1 MTERRARP
9 VRLAWEA
16 GPPPATRPARLVRQ
30 VLSPAPDGGPP
41 RGRLIHGDNLAVMAA
56 LEKELEGRIDLIYI
70 DPPFHSGNT
79 YTTRVGLDEDSR
91 RPESWKT
98 EAGYDDRWPD
108 RAAYLDFL
116 RPRLEAIHRLL
127 AATGTLVVHLD
138 WRNAAYIRVLLDEIF
153 GPDRLLNEIIWTY
166 HGPSPIRTA
175 FSRKHDTLLAY
186 TKSAKYSFNADA
198 VRIPY
203 DPSTVRAFASSRKA
217 GFGKVPNLK
226 RGKVPE
232 DWWLLPVV
240 ARLHKERTG
249 YPTQKPIAL
258 LERILLASSS
268 PGDLVADFFCGSGT
282 TLVAAARNN
291 RRWIGC
297 DSAALACAT
306 AYRRLMLECPEESLE
321 WISDGPQEP
330 LPLEPFV
337 RVSVKSSQLTAR
349 ARGRKR
355 FQWLEVDW
363 DYDGKTFDSLSR
375 AARPW
380 RAATPLPVLSHN
392 VTRPGG
398 HQIALRAADPAGRIY
413 AAQLAV
419 RVPPPEPSA
428 RARRRRG

>member
-1 MTERRARP
+1 MKERPARP
-9 VRLAWEA
+9 VRLAWEP
-16 GPPPATRPARLVRQ
+16 GPHPATPPARLVRQ
-30 VLSPAPDGGPP
+30 VRIPAPDGGPP

-56 LEKELEGRIDLIYI
+56 LEMELEGRIDLVYI
-70 DPPFHSGNT
+70 DPPFHSGKT
-79 YTTRVGLDEDSR
+79 YTTRVGSREDSR

-108 RAAYLDFL
+108 RAAYLDML
-116 RPRLEAIHRLL
+116 RPRLESIHRLL
-127 AATGTLVVHLD
+127 ATTGTLVVHLD
-138 WRNAAYIRVLLDEIF
+138 WRNAPYVRVLLDEIF
-153 GPDRLLNEIIWTY
+153 GPDRLLNEIVWTY

-186 TKSAKYSFNADA
+186 TKSPRYTFNPDA
-198 VRIPY
+198 VRVPY
-203 DPSTVRAFASSRKA
+203 DPSTVKAFASSRKA

-232 DWWLLPVV
+232 DWWFFPVV

-258 LERILLASSS
+258 LERIVLASSR

-282 TLVAAARNN
+282 TLVAAAKNN

-297 DSAALACAT
+297 DSAPLACAT
-306 AYRRLMLECPEESLE
+306 AYRRMMLECPEESLE
-321 WISDGPQEP
+321 WITDAPMDP
-330 LPLEPFV
+330 LPLDPFV
-337 RVSVKSSQLTAR
+337 GVSVKGSQLTAR

-363 DYDGKTFDSLSR
+363 DYDGRAFESLSR

-380 RAATPLPVLSHN
+380 RAATPLPALLHN
-392 VTRPGG
+392 VARPGVY
-398 HQIALRAADPAGRIY
+398 QIALRAADPAGQIHTARF
-413 AAQLAV
+413 AV
-419 RVPPPEPSA
+419 RVGPSGSSV
-428 RARRRRG
+428 RARRCRH